1 LYYLLFPRRF
11 DRLQELA
18 EELKVSAEVQ
28 SHQKIFPVVMDV
40 TDTESVRK
48 AFAQAE
54 AEVGTSNVIV
64 NNSGIAK
71 PKNSLAMDETDWYNI
86 C

>member
-1 LYYLLFPRRF
+1 
-11 DRLQELA
+11 
-18 EELKVSAEVQ
+18 
-28 SHQKIFPVVMDV
+28 MDV
-40 TDTESVRK
+40 TDAESIRK

-64 NNSGIAK
+64 NNSGIAN